1 MKAEQLPDA
10 MREFADYLRALLARV
25 DRYGGWCPVFRQRDP
40 DGMRACVEGREAP
53 PWDVVESLLHDLAAA
68 HGPAVAE
75 AELPTARSLHTAAL
89 AACDARPGAREAL
102 NGRLD
107 AVLREQ
113 RYAAERRTRLARQLA
128 AATFEEARA
137 LRTDLAWADDDHR
150 RAAARCAE
158 ITARLRSLGQRTARA
173 HPSPPPP
180 APHESHLRG
189 PAPGR
194 TSAVEPD
201 PAGARGERPAPG
213 GHDAPVSSAGA
224 GSFHAA
230 GRGQVARG
238 RDVRASPAGPGPFGA
253 SAKSPLPGEA
263 GAPASG
269 GPGVPAPER
278 PAAQARGRRRGG
290 ARFAGAGDEEAEA
303 VVVPPAAVPSV
314 AVPAAPASRGARF
327 AGAAEGPGEGTE
339 PRGEGPGGAADR
351 QEVGRTVAE
360 LARLRGEGRSGE
372 AHALLT
378 EAAASSTV
386 RFPLL
391 ADAMLRAGLGADWTT
406 LLWEAAAAL
415 PADRLVAA
423 ADALTGAGRAADGE
437 QLLRHGVVRPAD
449 EIGRAALTLD
459 AQARHREARTLLDAC
474 VRMRA
479 PADAARAAAA
489 DPRRLV
495 PLLLAVS
502 REVSETRHRDLLHAL
517 RVAGLTV

>member
-1 MKAEQLPDA
+1 MKAEQLPDE
-10 MREFADYLRALLARV
+10 MRQFADYLRSPLARV

-40 DGMRACVEGREAP
+40 DGMRACVEGREPP

-89 AACDARPGAREAL
+89 AARDARPGAREAL

-113 RYAAERRTRLARQLA
+113 RYAAQRRTRLARQLA

-150 RAAARCAE
+150 RAVARCAE
-158 ITARLRSLGQRTARA
+158 ITARLRSLGRHTARA
-173 HPSPPPP
+173 QPLPPPP
-180 APHESHLRG
+180 APHESHLRAPG
-189 PAPGR
+189 PGR
-194 TSAVEPD
+194 TSAAERD

-213 GHDAPVSSAGA
+213 GRDAPVSSAGP
-224 GSFHAA
+224 GSFPAA
-230 GRGQVARG
+230 GRDQMARE
-238 RDVRASPAGPGPFGA
+238 RDVRASSAGPGPFGA
-253 SAKSPLPGEA
+253 SAKSPLPEKA

-269 GPGVPAPER
+269 GPGAPAPER
-278 PAAQARGRRRGG
+278 PAARARGRRRGG
-290 ARFAGAGDEEAEA
+290 ARFAGAGDGEAEA
-303 VVVPPAAVPSV
+303 VVTPPV
-314 AVPAAPASRGARF
+314 AVPAAVSAAPAARGARF
-327 AGAAEGPGEGTE
+327 AGAAERPGEGAE
-339 PRGEGPGGAADR
+339 PWGERPGGAADR

-415 PADRLVAA
+415 PADRLAAA
-423 ADALTGAGRAADGE
+423 ADALTGAGRTADGE
-437 QLLRHGVVRPAD
+437 QLLRHGVLRPAD
-449 EIGRAALTLD
+449 EIGRAALALD
-459 AQARHREARTLLDAC
+459 AQARHREARALLDAC

-479 PADAARAAAA
+479 PADAARVAAA

-502 REVSETRHRDLLHAL
+502 RGVSETRHRDLLHAL